1 MKLMPPALR
10 KAALLV
16 HIVSSVG
23 WLGAVAAFLVLA
35 IAGLTS
41 VDPQLVRA
49 AYVGMDLIGWMI
61 IFPLSLASLFSGI
74 IQGMGTVWGVFRH
87 YWILIKLV
95 ITALATVL
103 LLVHLQPV
111 TAMADMALATDLGPS
126 DMNGMRIQLV
136 FDAGAAVLALLITSV
151 LSVYK
156 PRGLTRHGQKALAK
170 QQQQARLTKA
180 ATHARG
186 PRQARN

>member
-35 IAGLTS
+35 IGGLGAA
-41 VDPQLVRA
+41 DPQLARA
-49 AYVGMDLIGWMI
+49 AYVGMNLIGWTI
-61 IFPLSLASLFSGI
+61 IFPLSLVSLFSGI
-74 IQGMGTVWGVFRH
+74 IQGLGTAWGLFRH
-87 YWILIKLV
+87 YWVLIKLI
-95 ITALATVL
+95 ITAVATLL

-111 TAMADMALATDLGPS
+111 TAMSKMVLATDLGPT
-126 DMNGMRIQLV
+126 DMSGMRIQLV
-136 FDAGAAVLALLITSV
+136 FDAAAAMLALLVTSV

-156 PRGLTRHGQKALAK
+156 PRGLTRHGQKALAR
-170 QQQQARLTKA
+170 QQAQQRSSRRA
-180 ATHARG
+180 NA
-186 PRQARN
+186 